1 MQFVS
6 WQNSGLRPGP
16 PYNYESPNVR
26 ANLDYALAEFGG
38 YNLGVYFVR
47 PITGGSDWSTHAY
60 AAANDWG
67 YLIDRNDWRKG
78 ENRAMALAYINFLIA
93 NHEVLGVQM
102 IVDEAYART
111 WKCSRPEFGGGP
123 GWKSGVIK
131 GGGSWLHIE
140 THPDS
145 WSNATPIAERIAPAP
160 IPPTP
165 TNPEEDTMRLIQPF
179 GDVAV
184 LIQADLECTWA
195 SNGNVVAALVAAGL
209 VPAEVTVVDRI
220 GLKGLVLV
228 GPAPTDAAYVGARP
242 DRPGRT
248 KPSDFAAWRP

>member
-1 MQFVS
+1 MLYHS
-6 WQNSGLRPGP
+6 WQQSP
-16 PYNYESPNVR
+16 PVGTAPYTKASPNLKALLTYLL
-26 ANLDYALAEFGG
+26 ANFGG
-38 YNLGVYFVR
+38 QNLGIYVVR
-47 PITGGSDWSTHAY
+47 PITGGTSPSSHSFG
-60 AAANDWG
+60 AALDWG
-67 YLIDRNDWRKG
+67 YGTERLAALRAIDFMI
-78 ENRAMALAYINFLIA
+78 EY
-93 NHEVLGVQM
+93 HELLGVQM